1 MIAALLLAAAT
12 AAPVNLIC
20 TGTALKDET
29 VGGALDLMSGNGRT
43 ERIASE
49 DSVTFAL
56 AGEGG
61 TARVPRRL
69 QSAYKERNADGSF
82 NLVKVATSDN
92 EITGMVRI
100 HAMNKL
106 KFRLD
111 RLSGVVTI
119 DGPLANFSGRCEPY
133 DPATVVRKF

>member
-1 MIAALLLAAAT
+1 
-12 AAPVNLIC
+12 
-20 TGTALKDET
+20 
-29 VGGALDLMSGNGRT
+29 
-43 ERIASE
+43 
-49 DSVTFAL
+49 
-56 AGEGG
+56 
-61 TARVPRRL
+61 
-69 QSAYKERNADGSF
+69 
-82 NLVKVATSDN
+82 VATSDN

>member
-29 VGGALDLMSGNGRT
+29 VGGALDLLSGNGRT